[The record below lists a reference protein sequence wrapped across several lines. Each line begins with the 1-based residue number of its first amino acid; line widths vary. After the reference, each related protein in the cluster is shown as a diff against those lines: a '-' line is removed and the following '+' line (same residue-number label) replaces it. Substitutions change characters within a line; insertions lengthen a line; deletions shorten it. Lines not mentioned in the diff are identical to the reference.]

1 MIRTFKQQQAH
12 ESNERAKWVQKL
24 ADSGMTQTQAAKYV
38 GIERSVL
45 ARHCTQHNITGFV
58 RGNCAPICDKTL
70 AENKQ
75 LIANG
80 HTAGEIAEI
89 TGRDTSSVY
98 DYFKRHGLVAQKR
111 RVALEVSPEIAGIVR
126 TLMTRD
132 KLTPKEI
139 AALVPIKLSRIE
151 QIAKEVT

>member
-12 ESNERAKWVQKL
+12 ESNERAKWLQKL

-45 ARHCTQHNITGFV
+45 ARHCTQHSITGFV

-80 HTAGEIAEI
+80 HTA
-89 TGRDTSSVY
+89 
-98 DYFKRHGLVAQKR
+98 
-111 RVALEVSPEIAGIVR
+111 PEIAGIVR
-126 TLMTRD
+126 TLMNRD

-151 QIAKEVT
+151 QIAKETT